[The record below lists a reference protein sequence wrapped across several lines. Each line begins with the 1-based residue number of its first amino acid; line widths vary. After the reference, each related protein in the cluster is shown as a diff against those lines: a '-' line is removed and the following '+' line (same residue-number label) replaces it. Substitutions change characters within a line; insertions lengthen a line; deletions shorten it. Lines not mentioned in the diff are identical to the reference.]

1 MVQGHHGPLLHFM
14 ESSQLKNVDEVAHKG
29 SGDTTTVN
37 IQTDYQDFQ
46 IVR

>member
-1 MVQGHHGPLLHFM
+1 MVQGHQGPLLHFM
-14 ESSQLKNVDEVAHKG
+14 ESSQLKKCEEVVDKG

-37 IQTDYQDFQ
+37 VQADYQNFQ